1 MLKRLFLTVFVII
14 AFITMNIYG
23 ATGQEKHMGKTK
35 QTSKLDRSKPPKPGK
50 ISKVSFPKYFEK
62 KLKNGFKI
70 FVVENHEQPIVSIN
84 LVVKSGSTYDAG
96 LPGLASVTAELLTKG
111 TKTRTA
117 TQIAEEIDFVGGSLS
132 SSADWDASRVSVT
145 VLKKHLD
152 VGLNILSDVVLNPTF
167 PDSEIARVKDQRLAS
182 LKQSKSEASYLADT
196 RMATVV
202 FGNHPYGNPSRGT
215 EKSIT
220 AMNRS
225 DFVKF
230 HTSYYLPNNSFVVI
244 AGDITPKE
252 VVQKIE
258 SAFGLWQ
265 RGTVPAHEFPAVK
278 ELSGTKVAVVDKP
291 GAVQSAIRVAHLGIA
306 KNNKDFIKV
315 NVLNTLFGG
324 YFNSRINLNLRE
336 KHGYTYGANSIFD
349 ARKLPGP
356 FVISADVRNAVT
368 DSSITEMLRELK
380 RLQDEPISGDEL
392 SMVRNYLI
400 GMFPLQIET
409 PAQVAAGVI
418 NIELYNLP
426 KNYYDT
432 YRTKVNAITSRDL
445 QTAAKK
451 YFRPE
456 NIAIVISGDSQAI
469 KASLEKFGP
478 IEIFNADGEKISDK

>member
-1 MLKRLFLTVFVII
+1 
-14 AFITMNIYG
+14 
-23 ATGQEKHMGKTK
+23 
-35 QTSKLDRSKPPKPGK
+35 
-50 ISKVSFPKYFEK
+50 
-62 KLKNGFKI
+62 
-70 FVVENHEQPIVSIN
+70 
-84 LVVKSGSTYDAG
+84 
-96 LPGLASVTAELLTKG
+96 
-111 TKTRTA
+111 
-117 TQIAEEIDFVGGSLS
+117 
-132 SSADWDASRVSVT
+132 
-145 VLKKHLD
+145 
-152 VGLNILSDVVLNPTF
+152 
-167 PDSEIARVKDQRLAS
+167 
-182 LKQSKSEASYLADT
+182 
-196 RMATVV
+196 
-202 FGNHPYGNPSRGT
+202 
-215 EKSIT
+215 
-220 AMNRS
+220 
-225 DFVKF
+225 
-230 HTSYYLPNNSFVVI
+230 
-244 AGDITPKE
+244 
-252 VVQKIE
+252 
-258 SAFGLWQ
+258 
-265 RGTVPAHEFPAVK
+265 
-278 ELSGTKVAVVDKP
+278 
-291 GAVQSAIRVAHLGIA
+291 
-306 KNNKDFIKV
+306 
-315 NVLNTLFGG
+315 VLNTLFGG